1 MEDSKKIKMLIEV
14 LKEYAKLENWMGDHD
29 KSFYINVWIKG
40 NGYDSA
46 RKVLKEIN
54 EDKV

>member
-14 LKEYAKLENWMGDHD
+14 LKEYAKLENWEGDHD